1 MLFSH
6 SPQLLDQFPQLS
18 VATLSVTGVTAVPD
32 VADSTR
38 PFLERAT
45 TRQAQRLESEFPE
58 IAAWRRAFSQM
69 GLNPTQ
75 YRCASEALLRRFRKD
90 GSLPSIHP
98 LVDVCNAVS
107 LAYAIPIAVF
117 DLDQVTGNL
126 TVRHATG
133 TETYATFAGDT
144 QTPEAAE
151 VIFADDAGHA
161 HARRWTNRH
170 SGRSAIRPETHVVL
184 IVSEAMHDTGPHDV
198 NALREELREALSLCW
213 TVTT

>member
-18 VATLSVTGVTAVPD
+18 VATLSVTGVTAAPD
-32 VADSTR
+32 VADTTR

-45 TRQAQRLESEFPE
+45 ARLAERPESEFPE

-69 GLNPTQ
+69 GLKPTQ

-144 QTPEAAE
+144 ETPEAGE

-161 HARRWTNRH
+161 HARPGRTGRAAVQ
-170 SGRSAIRPETHVVL
+170 RSALKHTLCLSSARPCTTPARTTSTLFARSSAKPSPSV
-184 IVSEAMHDTGPHDV
+184 GP
-198 NALREELREALSLCW
+198 
-213 TVTT
+213 

>member
-6 SPQLLDQFPQLS
+6 SPQLLDQFPQLW
-18 VATLSVTGVTAVPD
+18 VATFSVTGVTAAPN
-32 VADSTR
+32 VADITR

-45 TRQAQRLESEFPE
+45 ARLAERPESDFPE
-58 IAAWRRAFSQM
+58 IGAWRRAFSQM
-69 GLNPTQ
+69 GLKPTQ

-90 GSLPSIHP
+90 GSLPLIHP

-107 LAYAIPIAVF
+107 LAYAIPIAAF

-133 TETYATFAGDT
+133 SETYTTFAGDT
-144 QTPEAAE
+144 ETPEAGE

-161 HARRWTNRH
+161 HARRWTNRQ

-184 IVSEAMHDTGPHDV
+184 IVSEAMHDTGQHDV
-198 NALREELREALSLCW
+198 SALGEELREALNPLLDSED
-213 TVTT
+213 